1 MKLGSIPIYVVTAK
15 AFTARHE
22 HMRRIEAKIGVRFE
36 FIFDYD
42 VDELRDSALE
52 RVRSDM
58 PKPSISCLLKHF
70 EAQRRFLMTDS
81 EICMVLEDDVI
92 LFDEF
97 ERTVESVLSKIRDIP
112 PGWLIFLG
120 GADNKL
126 DTRFLNVEP
135 FDLLEIP
142 ISTAECYL
150 LDRRGCLKRNQWIE
164 KHGFVKPADHQLAH
178 MDRELGIKHY
188 RLGRPVATQ
197 GSITGQF
204 VTTLDSSRRK
214 HSLIFLNL
222 KYRWNRF
229 RRQVLPRLIGE
240 VLGKIK

>member
-1 MKLGSIPIYVVTAK
+1 MKDLNIPIYVVTTK

-22 HMRRIEAKIGVRFE
+22 HMRRLEAKVGVRFE
-36 FIFDYD
+36 FIFNYD
-42 VDELRDSALE
+42 VSELSDSDVE
-52 RVRSDM
+52 KVRLDM
-58 PKPSISCLLKHF
+58 PQASISCLLKHF

-81 EICMVLEDDVI
+81 EICVVLEDDVI

-97 ERTVESVLSKIRDIP
+97 ELAVESIFSKRHDLP
-112 PGWLIFLG
+112 AGWLIFLG

-135 FDLLEIP
+135 FDLLESP
-142 ISTAECYL
+142 MSTAECYL
-150 LDRRGCLKRNQWIE
+150 LDRCGCLKRNQWIE
-164 KHGFVKPADHQLAH
+164 KHGFIKPADHQLAY
-178 MDRELGIKHY
+178 MDRELGIEHY
-188 RLGRPVATQ
+188 KLGRPVATQ

-204 VTTLDSSRRK
+204 ATTLDSSRRK

-229 RRQVLPRLIGE
+229 RRQVLPRLIGKA
-240 VLGKIK
+240 LGKIK

>member
-1 MKLGSIPIYVVTAK
+1 MTLSSIPIYVVTTK
-15 AFTARHE
+15 AFTSRHE
-22 HMRRIEAKIGVRFE
+22 HMRRLEAKMGARFE
-36 FIFDYD
+36 FIFNHD
-42 VDELRDSALE
+42 VNELTDSDLE
-52 RVRSDM
+52 KVRSDI
-58 PKPSISCLLKHF
+58 PLPSISCLLKHF
-70 EAQRRFLMTDS
+70 EAQQRFLMTHS
-81 EICMVLEDDVI
+81 QVCMILEDDAI
-92 LFDEF
+92 LFDKF
-97 ERTVESVLSKIRDIP
+97 ELAVESILSKIHDIP

-126 DTRFLNVEP
+126 DARFLNVES
-135 FDLLEIP
+135 FDLLESP
-142 ISTAECYL
+142 MSTAECYL
-150 LDRRGCLKRNQWIE
+150 LDRSGCLKRNRWIE
-164 KHGFVKPADHQLAH
+164 KHGFIKPADHQLAY

-188 RLGRPVATQ
+188 RLGQPVATQ

-214 HSLIFLNL
+214 HSLTFLNL